1 MKNNLPLKPSQH
13 LKTDQDQLKLTVR
26 LFLYIRV
33 KFTIA
38 MPPPLSL
45 SFSFS
50 CSCFLIYLLLFSC
63 FSFLLLHWPIWLNG
77 CVFIDELSA
86 CVFESRYCHLN
97 FRYGAC
103 FEQGVP

>member
-1 MKNNLPLKPSQH
+1 MKNSLPLTPSQH
-13 LKTDQDQLKLTVR
+13 LKIDQDQLKLTVR
-26 LFLYIRV
+26 LFLFICV

-38 MPPPLSL
+38 MPLPLSL
-45 SFSFS
+45 SFS
-50 CSCFLIYLLLFSC
+50 CSCFLIYLFLFSF
-63 FSFLLLHWPIWLNG
+63 FSFLLFHWPIWLNG
-77 CVFIDELSA
+77 CVFVDELSG

>member
-1 MKNNLPLKPSQH
+1 MKNSLPLTPSQH
-13 LKTDQDQLKLTVR
+13 LKIDQDQLKLTVR
-26 LFLYIRV
+26 LFLFICV

-38 MPPPLSL
+38 MPLPLSL
-45 SFSFS
+45 SFS
-50 CSCFLIYLLLFSC
+50 CSCFLIYLFLFSL
-63 FSFLLLHWPIWLNG
+63 FSFLLFHWPIWLNG
-77 CVFIDELSA
+77 CVFVDELSG